1 MLTQILCA
9 GLEGVDAYPIDV
21 EVDIQNSQ
29 LPQWRIVGL
38 AESAVRESKERVVA
52 AIKNCDLNILFRKV
66 TINLAPADKKK
77 EGTAF
82 DLPIAIGLLVASD
95 SLGQDTTQDT
105 MILGELGLTGD
116 LRGVKGVLSM
126 AMLAKAKGCRRL
138 IVPQDNAKEASLVQG
153 LDIFAFAHL
162 RDVVD
167 FLKGI
172 SQPQPLKQ
180 NLPAPTAQT
189 LNVDLNEVSGQWHA
203 KRALEIAAAGGHN
216 LLLCGPPGSGK
227 TMLASRLPTI
237 MPKMNLAQALDTS
250 KIYSVVGE
258 SVLPQT
264 FWVPPFRSPHH
275 SVSYCG
281 LMGGGSYP
289 KPGEVSLA
297 HNGVLFLDEIFEF
310 QRHVL
315 EQLRQPLESRRITI
329 SRAQQTV
336 TYPADFLLVAS
347 CNPCPCGYKGHPK
360 MSCVCS
366 PTQIQR
372 YQAKMS
378 GPLLDRID
386 LQVDVPAVSF
396 EDLRG
401 LSNKQSEDS
410 KTVLERVLK
419 ARSWQETRLRD
430 SKIKLNAQMSVAQ
443 WRVFCELDIHG
454 ERILKTA
461 MEKFHLSA
469 RGVARVLKV
478 ARTIADLASEE
489 KLKSE
494 HVLEALQYRRVEM
507 RGV

>member
-52 AIKNCDLNILFRKV
+52 AIKNSDLNILFRKV

-95 SLGQDTTQDT
+95 GLAKESTEGS
-105 MILGELGLTGD
+105 MIFGELGLTGD
-116 LRGVKGVLSM
+116 LRPVKGVLPM
-126 AMLAKAKGCRRL
+126 AMLAKKLGCTQL
-138 IVPQDNAKEASLVQG
+138 ILPKDNAKEASLVQG
-153 LDIFAFAHL
+153 LKIFAFAHL
-162 RDVVD
+162 SEVVD
-167 FLKGI
+167 FLSGRL
-172 SQPQPLKQ
+172 QQEPVVQA
-180 NLPAPTAQT
+180 LPEAKTQVAP
-189 LNVDLNEVSGQWHA
+189 VDLSEVSGQWQA

-227 TMLASRLPTI
+227 TMLASRMPTI
-237 MPKMNLAQALDTS
+237 LPKMSLQQALDTS

-258 SVLPQT
+258 SVKIDA

-275 SVSYCG
+275 SISYCG
-281 LMGGGSYP
+281 LMGGGSHP

-315 EQLRQPLESRRITI
+315 EQLRQPLESRRMTI

-366 PTQIQR
+366 ATQIQK
-372 YQAKMS
+372 YQGKMS

-396 EDLRG
+396 EELRG
-401 LSNKQSEDS
+401 NTSRGEDS
-410 KTVLERVLK
+410 QTVIERVIK
-419 ARSWQETRLRD
+419 ARGIQQSRFAGGQVL
-430 SKIKLNAQMSVAQ
+430 LNSQMTVAQ
-443 WRVFCELDIHG
+443 WRQFCKLDVHG

-478 ARTIADLASEE
+478 ARTVADLAGVEA
-489 KLKSE
+489 LQSE
-494 HVLEALQYRRVEM
+494 HLLEALQYRRVEM

>member
-52 AIKNCDLNILFRKV
+52 AIKNSDLDILFRKV

-95 SLGQDTTQDT
+95 GLAKESTANT
-105 MILGELGLTGD
+105 MMFGELGLTGD
-116 LRGVKGVLSM
+116 LRPVKGVLPM
-126 AMLAKAKGCRRL
+126 AMLAKSLGCTQL
-138 IVPQDNAKEASLVQG
+138 VLPQDNAKEASLVQG
-153 LDIFAFAHL
+153 LKIFAFTHL
-162 RDVVD
+162 REVVD
-167 FLKGI
+167 FLSGRL
-172 SQPQPLKQ
+172 SPEPVVQA
-180 NLPAPTAQT
+180 LPESSTQCAA
-189 LNVDLNEVSGQWHA
+189 VDLHEVSGQLQA

-227 TMLASRLPTI
+227 TMLASRMPTI
-237 MPKMNLAQALDTS
+237 LPKMSLQQALDTS

-258 SVLPQT
+258 NVKLDA

-275 SVSYCG
+275 SISYCG
-281 LMGGGSYP
+281 LMGGGSHP

-315 EQLRQPLESRRITI
+315 EQLRQPLESRRMTI

-360 MSCVCS
+360 MSCVC
-366 PTQIQR
+366 TALQIQK

-378 GPLLDRID
+378 GPLLDRMD

-396 EDLRG
+396 AELRG
-401 LSNKQSEDS
+401 QSSRGEDS
-410 KTVLERVLK
+410 QTVIQRVIA
-419 ARSWQETRLRD
+419 ARHVQQKRFAGGKVL
-430 SKIKLNAQMSVAQ
+430 LNAQMTVAQ
-443 WRVFCELDIHG
+443 WREFCKLDVHG

-478 ARTIADLASEE
+478 ARTVADLAGVEE
-489 KLKSE
+489 LQSE
-494 HVLEALQYRRVEM
+494 HLLEALQYRRVEV
-507 RGV
+507 RGM